1 MAGGVFGVDLIMT
14 SIVVG
19 YLVLRFAKVRQMPLT
34 CLAVFITWFI
44 VFSIIFILPMDVSQ
58 V

>member
-1 MAGGVFGVDLIMT
+1 MDLIMT